1 MSSRWEG
8 FAQTNQPNPNTMLN
22 RCTTKWL
29 ALLGGVM
36 LAASVALAQDNKA
49 LLDALVKKGILTD
62 DEAKQIAAEV
72 SAGKTATPV
81 VTGASKYLQK
91 LTFSGRIQTQFADI
105 GTSVD
110 NAPTRAIAHP
120 PATEHFML
128 RRVYFGFKA
137 DLGDGFSGVV
147 NYDFANLS
155 FDAAYIE
162 WKQSNAL
169 VIDAGL
175 RKVPFGYEETTSSGT
190 LKAIE
195 RSPATRY
202 FVETNNSRRLG
213 AGSYHTGLYIGG
225 IQDSGLF
232 YNFAIT
238 NPERD
243 EFSTGNSTTNNTPGV
258 NNAGGSTNNNLAYW
272 GNLGYSG
279 KWSACSFKGGI
290 EGGYLPDQGGSGNPT
305 AVPPV
310 SNLGTGQNL
319 TVYGVFA
326 DVTYA
331 DFNLAGEYLDSKDQH
346 GVSATLDA
354 KPKGYWI
361 QPSYMITKELEG
373 VVRYSY
379 LDSNGRG
386 INVSDGIKYAPSGG
400 TMNKMDELYLGGN
413 WYIKGNDVKL
423 QAGYIIGE
431 SKNTVAGGT
440 AKAKTDGFR
449 TQMQLNF

>member
-1 MSSRWEG
+1 MPSRWEG
-8 FAQTNQPNPNTMLN
+8 FAQTYQPNPNTMLN
-22 RCTTKWL
+22 RSTTKWL

-62 DEAKQIAAEV
+62 DEAKQIAADV
-72 SAGKTATPV
+72 AAGKTATPV

-91 LTFSGRIQTQFADI
+91 LTISGRIQTQFADI

-110 NAPTRAIAHP
+110 NAPASAHP
-120 PATEHFML
+120 PATQHFAI
-128 RRVYFGFKA
+128 RRMYLGAKA
-137 DLGDGFSGVV
+137 DLGNGFSGTF

-162 WKQSNAL
+162 WKQSDAL
-169 VIDAGL
+169 VIDGGL
-175 RKVPFGYEETTSSGT
+175 RKVPFGYEETTSSGA

-195 RSPATRY
+195 RSPVTRY
-202 FVETNNSRRLG
+202 FVEANNGTRLG
-213 AGSYHTGLYIGG
+213 AGSYHTGLYVGG
-225 IQDSGLF
+225 TQDGVF
-232 YNFAIT
+232 YNVAIT

-243 EFSTGNSTTNNTPGV
+243 EFSTGNTGVNSTPGV
-258 NNAGGSTNNNLAYW
+258 NNVGGKTNNNFAYW

-279 KWSACSFKGGI
+279 KCSECSYKGGI
-290 EGGYLPDQGGSGNPT
+290 EAGYLPDQGGQSNT
-305 AVPPV
+305 A
-310 SNLGTGQNL
+310 LGLGHNL

-346 GVSATLDA
+346 GATATLDA

-361 QPSYMITKELEG
+361 QPSYMITKEFEA
-373 VVRYSY
+373 VVRYSS

-386 INVSDGIKYAPSGG
+386 VNISDGIKYAPGG
-400 TMNKMDELYLGGN
+400 GVMNKMHELYLGGN

-431 SKNTVAGGT
+431 SKDTVTGGP
-440 AKAKTDGFR
+440 AKAKSDGFR
-449 TQMQLNF
+449 SQMQLNF

>member
-1 MSSRWEG
+1 
-8 FAQTNQPNPNTMLN
+8 MLN
-22 RCTTKWL
+22 RYTTKWL

-72 SAGKTATPV
+72 SSGKTATPV

-105 GTSVD
+105 STTVN
-110 NAPTRAIAHP
+110 NAAPSAHL
-120 PATEHFML
+120 PATEHFAL
-128 RRVYFGFKA
+128 RRVYFGFRA

-162 WKQSNAL
+162 WKQDDSLA
-169 VIDAGL
+169 IDAGL
-175 RKVPFGYEETTSSGT
+175 RKVPFGYEETTSSGA

-202 FVETNNSRRLG
+202 FVESNNGRRLG
-213 AGSYHTGLYIGG
+213 AGSYHTGLYVGG
-225 IQDSGLF
+225 TADSGIF
-232 YNFAIT
+232 YNVAIT

-243 EFSTGNSTTNNTPGV
+243 EFSTGNSTTNATPGV
-258 NNAGGSTNNNLAYW
+258 QNTGSAAGTNNNLAYW
-272 GNLGYSG
+272 GNLGYG
-279 KWSACSFKGGI
+279 TKWSTGSVKGGI
-290 EGGYLPDQGGSGNPT
+290 EGGYLPDQGGT
-305 AVPPV
+305 V
-310 SNLGTGQNL
+310 LGTGQNL
-319 TVYGVFA
+319 TVYGAFA
-326 DVTYA
+326 DLTVGG
-331 DFNLAGEYLDSKDQH
+331 FNLAGEFLGAKNPL
-346 GVSATLDA
+346 GATATNGA
-354 KPKGYWI
+354 KPHGYWI
-361 QPSYMITKELEG
+361 QPSYLFTKQFEG
-373 VVRYSY
+373 VVRYSAVN
-379 LDSNGRG
+379 SNGRG
-386 INVSDGIKYAPSGG
+386 VNLSDGIKFAPSGG

-423 QAGYIIGE
+423 QAGYIIGQ
-431 SKNTVAGGT
+431 SDKTTAGGG

-449 TQMQLNF
+449 SQMQLCF